1 MGKQEWRNP
10 RWGQP
15 VVWGVLTGAIALSIT
30 SPAIGGV
37 PSDASDSLV
46 KPTRQA
52 PQMVASTPAIADL
65 AAHLKRIGAKMYGAY
80 WCPHCTRQKAMFG
93 SASDDIPYVECD
105 PRGENPQPQQ
115 CRAAGIKG
123 YPTWEINGKQFVG
136 VQSLEELAEVSG
148 FKKAK

>member
-1 MGKQEWRNP
+1 MGKPDWRKSV
-10 RWGQP
+10 RWGM
-15 VVWGVLTGAIALSIT
+15 LMGAIALGLLPT
-30 SPAIGGV
+30 AVVAI
-37 PSDASDSLV
+37 PS
-46 KPTRQA
+46 RA
-52 PQMVASTPAIADL
+52 PQLVAGSATRKSTAALASTAAIADL
-65 AAHLKRIGAKMYGAY
+65 AAHLKKIGAKMYGAY

-93 SASDDIPYVECD
+93 NASADIPYVECD

-148 FKKAK
+148 FKGAK